1 MTNLASLREQ
11 KELRYAKKGLALA
24 LMSGMIWSSDG
35 LILGKGLAEE
45 PFGSPAL
52 WLFAPLLAAGLHDFC
67 AACLSLA
74 INGAQGKGREV
85 IRTLRSKAGRAC
97 IWGALLGAP
106 LGMGGYLMA
115 LSMAGPAYVLP
126 ITSLYPAI
134 AALLALVFLKEHVSL
149 RAWGGLALCV
159 IGAIAIGYT
168 PPEGAGGGLFY
179 LGIAFAFLAAFG
191 WAAEGVCVTS
201 GMDFIEPAV
210 ALNVYQIVSS
220 LLYAGIIVP
229 LALWHLSASAPGCDI
244 PGLLARAFS
253 SPGVGCFA
261 LAGVVGCISYRCWY
275 KAMNMAGV
283 SRAMA
288 LNITYALWGVL
299 FGALFT
305 DVEITRSLV
314 IGAAAIFC
322 GHVPRHRQPARHHQ
336 PPQRKLMKHP
346 IRLTIAALLRD
357 GKPRTAR
364 DVFEAL
370 RPQYPGERQLSP
382 DAVDGHLQAL
392 KAVGIVRIAEET
404 LEAGTLTQRYALSEY
419 GKGRVERFL

>member
-45 PFGSPAL
+45 PFGSLAL

-253 SPGVGCFA
+253 SPEIG
-261 LAGVVGCISYRCWY
+261 
-275 KAMNMAGV
+275 
-283 SRAMA
+283 RA
-288 LNITYALWGVL
+288 
-299 FGALFT
+299 
-305 DVEITRSLV
+305 
-314 IGAAAIFC
+314 
-322 GHVPRHRQPARHHQ
+322 HV
-336 PPQRKLMKHP
+336 
-346 IRLTIAALLRD
+346 
-357 GKPRTAR
+357 
-364 DVFEAL
+364 
-370 RPQYPGERQLSP
+370 
-382 DAVDGHLQAL
+382 
-392 KAVGIVRIAEET
+392 
-404 LEAGTLTQRYALSEY
+404 
-419 GKGRVERFL
+419 

>member
-168 PPEGAGGGLFY
+168 PPEGAGGGL
-179 LGIAFAFLAAFG
+179 
-191 WAAEGVCVTS
+191 
-201 GMDFIEPAV
+201 
-210 ALNVYQIVSS
+210 VYQIVSS

-253 SPGVGCFA
+253 SPGGGCFA

-314 IGAAAIFC
+314 IGAAAIFA
-322 GHVPRHRQPARHHQ
+322 GMFLVIGNPRD
-336 PPQRKLMKHP
+336 
-346 IRLTIAALLRD
+346 IINLRN
-357 GKPRTAR
+357 
-364 DVFEAL
+364 V
-370 RPQYPGERQLSP
+370 S
-382 DAVDGHLQAL
+382 
-392 KAVGIVRIAEET
+392 
-404 LEAGTLTQRYALSEY
+404 S
-419 GKGRVERFL
+419 

>member
-244 PGLLARAFS
+244 PGLLALYNEHTFTGGGIIAPMAVEALPEEKRPAACI
-253 SPGVGCFA
+253 GCRSCEAVCPQQLKISEA
-261 LAGVVGCISYRCWY
+261 LADF
-275 KAMNMAGV
+275 A
-283 SRAMA
+283 
-288 LNITYALWGVL
+288 
-299 FGALFT
+299 
-305 DVEITRSLV
+305 
-314 IGAAAIFC
+314 
-322 GHVPRHRQPARHHQ
+322 
-336 PPQRKLMKHP
+336 RKL
-346 IRLTIAALLRD
+346 
-357 GKPRTAR
+357 G
-364 DVFEAL
+364 
-370 RPQYPGERQLSP
+370 
-382 DAVDGHLQAL
+382 
-392 KAVGIVRIAEET
+392 
-404 LEAGTLTQRYALSEY
+404 
-419 GKGRVERFL
+419 

>member
-149 RAWGGLALCV
+149 RAWGLALCV

-168 PPEGAGGGLFY
+168 LPEGARAACSI
-179 LGIAFAFLAAFG
+179 LGSPSRSSRRSAGPPRACASPRV
-191 WAAEGVCVTS
+191 WTS
-201 GMDFIEPAV
+201 
-210 ALNVYQIVSS
+210 
-220 LLYAGIIVP
+220 
-229 LALWHLSASAPGCDI
+229 
-244 PGLLARAFS
+244 S
-253 SPGVGCFA
+253 SPP
-261 LAGVVGCISYRCWY
+261 W
-275 KAMNMAGV
+275 
-283 SRAMA
+283 
-288 LNITYALWGVL
+288 
-299 FGALFT
+299 
-305 DVEITRSLV
+305 
-314 IGAAAIFC
+314 
-322 GHVPRHRQPARHHQ
+322 P
-336 PPQRKLMKHP
+336 
-346 IRLTIAALLRD
+346 
-357 GKPRTAR
+357 
-364 DVFEAL
+364 
-370 RPQYPGERQLSP
+370 
-382 DAVDGHLQAL
+382 
-392 KAVGIVRIAEET
+392 
-404 LEAGTLTQRYALSEY
+404 
-419 GKGRVERFL
+419 

>member
-134 AALLALVFLKEHVSL
+134 AALLALVFLKERVSL

-244 PGLLARAFS
+244 PGLLALYNEHTFTGGGFIAPMAVEALPEEKRPAACI
-253 SPGVGCFA
+253 GCRSCEA
-261 LAGVVGCISYRCWY
+261 VCPQQLKISE
-275 KAMNMAGV
+275 
-283 SRAMA
+283 AMA
-288 LNITYALWGVL
+288 DFSA
-299 FGALFT
+299 
-305 DVEITRSLV
+305 
-314 IGAAAIFC
+314 
-322 GHVPRHRQPARHHQ
+322 
-336 PPQRKLMKHP
+336 KL
-346 IRLTIAALLRD
+346 
-357 GKPRTAR
+357 
-364 DVFEAL
+364 
-370 RPQYPGERQLSP
+370 
-382 DAVDGHLQAL
+382 
-392 KAVGIVRIAEET
+392 
-404 LEAGTLTQRYALSEY
+404 
-419 GKGRVERFL
+419 

>member
-134 AALLALVFLKEHVSL
+134 AALLALVFLKERVSL

-244 PGLLARAFS
+244 PGLLALYNEHTFTGGRFIA
-253 SPGVGCFA
+253 PMAVEALPEEKRPAACIGCRSCEAVCPQQLKISEA
-261 LAGVVGCISYRCWY
+261 LADF
-275 KAMNMAGV
+275 A
-283 SRAMA
+283 
-288 LNITYALWGVL
+288 
-299 FGALFT
+299 
-305 DVEITRSLV
+305 
-314 IGAAAIFC
+314 
-322 GHVPRHRQPARHHQ
+322 
-336 PPQRKLMKHP
+336 RKL
-346 IRLTIAALLRD
+346 
-357 GKPRTAR
+357 G
-364 DVFEAL
+364 
-370 RPQYPGERQLSP
+370 
-382 DAVDGHLQAL
+382 
-392 KAVGIVRIAEET
+392 
-404 LEAGTLTQRYALSEY
+404 
-419 GKGRVERFL
+419 

>member
-35 LILGKGLAEE
+35 LILGKGLAEK
-45 PFGSPAL
+45 PFDNPAL

-85 IRTLRSKAGRAC
+85 IRTLRSKAGRSC

-134 AALLALVFLKEHVSL
+134 AALLALVFLKERVSL

-244 PGLLARAFS
+244 PGLLALYNEHTFTGGGFIAPMAVEALPEEKRPAACI
-253 SPGVGCFA
+253 GCRSCEA
-261 LAGVVGCISYRCWY
+261 VCPQQLKISE
-275 KAMNMAGV
+275 
-283 SRAMA
+283 AMA
-288 LNITYALWGVL
+288 D
-299 FGALFT
+299 F
-305 DVEITRSLV
+305 S
-314 IGAAAIFC
+314 
-322 GHVPRHRQPARHHQ
+322 
-336 PPQRKLMKHP
+336 RKL
-346 IRLTIAALLRD
+346 
-357 GKPRTAR
+357 G
-364 DVFEAL
+364 
-370 RPQYPGERQLSP
+370 
-382 DAVDGHLQAL
+382 
-392 KAVGIVRIAEET
+392 
-404 LEAGTLTQRYALSEY
+404 
-419 GKGRVERFL
+419 

>member
-35 LILGKGLAEE
+35 LILGKGLAEG
-45 PFGSPAL
+45 PFGDPAL

-126 ITSLYPAI
+126 ITSLYPAV
-134 AALLALVFLKEHVSL
+134 AALLALVFLKERVSL

-201 GMDFIEPAV
+201 GMDFIEPACSTPG
-210 ALNVYQIVSS
+210 SS
-220 LLYAGIIVP
+220 SRWPCGMGARPRRAATSPACWSARFRAPAWG
-229 LALWHLSASAPGCDI
+229 ASHWRGLWAAS
-244 PGLLARAFS
+244 
-253 SPGVGCFA
+253 
-261 LAGVVGCISYRCWY
+261 
-275 KAMNMAGV
+275 
-283 SRAMA
+283 
-288 LNITYALWGVL
+288 
-299 FGALFT
+299 
-305 DVEITRSLV
+305 
-314 IGAAAIFC
+314 
-322 GHVPRHRQPARHHQ
+322 
-336 PPQRKLMKHP
+336 
-346 IRLTIAALLRD
+346 
-357 GKPRTAR
+357 RTA
-364 DVFEAL
+364 
-370 RPQYPGERQLSP
+370 
-382 DAVDGHLQAL
+382 
-392 KAVGIVRIAEET
+392 
-404 LEAGTLTQRYALSEY
+404 AGTRP
-419 GKGRVERFL
+419 

>member
-134 AALLALVFLKEHVSL
+134 AALLALVFLKERVSL

-244 PGLLARAFS
+244 PGLLALYNEHTFTGGGFIAPMAVEALPEEKRPAACI
-253 SPGVGCFA
+253 GCRSCEAVCPQQLKISEA
-261 LAGVVGCISYRCWY
+261 LADF
-275 KAMNMAGV
+275 A
-283 SRAMA
+283 
-288 LNITYALWGVL
+288 
-299 FGALFT
+299 
-305 DVEITRSLV
+305 
-314 IGAAAIFC
+314 
-322 GHVPRHRQPARHHQ
+322 
-336 PPQRKLMKHP
+336 RKL
-346 IRLTIAALLRD
+346 
-357 GKPRTAR
+357 G
-364 DVFEAL
+364 
-370 RPQYPGERQLSP
+370 
-382 DAVDGHLQAL
+382 
-392 KAVGIVRIAEET
+392 
-404 LEAGTLTQRYALSEY
+404 
-419 GKGRVERFL
+419 

>member
-314 IGAAAIFC
+314 IGAAAIFA
-322 GHVPRHRQPARHHQ
+322 GMFPARHHQ